1 MNKNWKA
8 YVTYCND
15 NQKNEFNI
23 KETEHI
29 KLINIFEDLPLPNI
43 NHINHHYS
51 QIISMYYVWK
61 NNLYS
66 DYVCI
71 WDHRRFFTPINFDM
85 DILLEYSNISKL
97 IKFTLEK
104 DDTIS
109 LIILDLP
116 SPILPFKYIFINTCP
131 LLKLR

>member
-15 NQKNEFNI
+15 SQKNEFNI

-61 NNLYS
+61 NNLY
-66 DYVCI
+66 
-71 WDHRRFFTPINFDM
+71 
-85 DILLEYSNISKL
+85 
-97 IKFTLEK
+97 
-104 DDTIS
+104 
-109 LIILDLP
+109 
-116 SPILPFKYIFINTCP
+116 
-131 LLKLR
+131 

>member
-29 KLINIFEDLPLPNI
+29 KLINIFEDMELPNI

-71 WDHRRFFTPINFDM
+71 WDHRRFFTPINFDRLDNNEIQTYFHVYTEM
-85 DILLEYSNISKL
+85 TPYEYMIHEGMN
-97 IKFTLEK
+97 E
-104 DDTIS
+104 
-109 LIILDLP
+109 
-116 SPILPFKYIFINTCP
+116 
-131 LLKLR
+131 